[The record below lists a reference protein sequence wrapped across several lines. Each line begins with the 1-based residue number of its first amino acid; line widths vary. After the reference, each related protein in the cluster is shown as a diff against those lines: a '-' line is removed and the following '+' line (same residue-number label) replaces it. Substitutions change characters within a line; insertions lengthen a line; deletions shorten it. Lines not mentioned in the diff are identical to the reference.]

1 MSPLNS
7 LQGRR
12 SRPPAAR
19 GRRPRDRLLHRR
31 LFGCGSG
38 WSSGVGVRVVASVVL
53 CSSVAF
59 SGCLLR
65 RERCVVLRPCSA
77 VAAGGRPR
85 AATKNGN
92 TGAHGAHGA
101 RSGWSGAGA
110 CPNLLQRRPGPGPTA
125 RGSAEYQ
132 RFFSRAPARW
142 GPLQQIRT
150 NRAAADPREGRR
162 GPPGGAHGPAGG
174 PLRAGRRSRGPPP
187 RGRTRL
193 RAEAPRRDAERGR
206 TAEPTPPRGGGH
218 HVDQGGA
225 RGGDDSPRD
234 GGRRGP
240 RRRPRPGTPPTTRR
254 ERLTTPHG
262 GRPTAS
268 LPRKSNQTPA
278 SPARPPGPAEL
289 RGRAGARAMPP
300 VECAPV
306 P

>member
-142 GPLQQIRT
+142 WPLQQIRT

-206 TAEPTPPRGGGH
+206 TAEPTPPGTADDEAHDADPAPEHPRRPGEK
-218 HVDQGGA
+218 
-225 RGGDDSPRD
+225 DSPRPTE
-234 GGRRGP
+234 GGPPHRSPGKATRHPHRPRARPAPRNYGAGRARGRR
-240 RRRPRPGTPPTTRR
+240 RR
-254 ERLTTPHG
+254 
-262 GRPTAS
+262 
-268 LPRKSNQTPA
+268 
-278 SPARPPGPAEL
+278 
-289 RGRAGARAMPP
+289 
-300 VECAPV
+300 
-306 P
+306 